1 MNYFDVAANYVK
13 KAEIGKS
20 IREANANR
28 ELVECY
34 WNVGRLIVEAQGG
47 KDKAKYGNELLK
59 KWAEN
64 LTKEYGKGYDYSNLR
79 RFRQFFLE
87 FQNCGALRHNLSW
100 TIIRTILP
108 IKDENKRNYYINL
121 CVENN
126 LSQRELLKEIKNNS
140 YERLEHKPDKIDVIV
155 STKVPKIINNFKNPI
170 LLELKNKQIKLES
183 DLEKLIYSQLSYVF
197 LQLGNGFAWIGNQ
210 YKVSDGNKN
219 YFIDMLLYN
228 IKYNCYVVVEIKCR
242 KLKKE
247 DKGQVEFYMKLVDE
261 YVKEPSNNP
270 TIGIII
276 TKEQDK
282 FVANFV
288 RSEKL
293 IPLTYEL
300 LKKWAEKLI
309 KEYGKGYEYTNLSRF
324 RQLYLY
330 FPIVGPVAQQ
340 LKWTNICKILSIKD
354 ENKRNYY
361 INLCITNNLSKREL
375 EREIKNNLYER
386 LEHKPD
392 KIDIIVPSK
401 VQSITDN
408 FMNPILLKLKDKE
421 VKNELDLE
429 KLIYS
434 QLSYVFLQLGN
445 GFAWIGNQYKVSDGN
460 KNYFIDMLL
469 YNIKYN
475 CYVVVEIKCRKLK
488 KEDKGQVEFYMK
500 LVDEYV
506 KEPSNNP
513 TIGIIITKEQDK
525 FVANF
530 VRSEKLI
537 PLTYEIVNNI

>member
-59 KWAEN
+59 KWAEK
-64 LTKEYGKGYDYSNLR
+64 LIKEYGKGYDYSNLR

-87 FQNCGALRHNLSW
+87 FPNCGALRHNLSW

-121 CVENN
+121 CITNN
-126 LSQRELLKEIKNNS
+126 LSKRELEREIKNS
-140 YERLEHKPDKIDVIV
+140 LYERLEHKPDKIDIIV
-155 STKVPKIINNFKNPI
+155 PSKVQSITDNFMNPI
-170 LLELKNKQIKLES
+170 LLKLKDKEVKNEI

-197 LQLGNGFAWIGNQ
+197 LQLGNGFTWVGNQ
-210 YKVSDGNKN
+210 YKVSDGNNN

-228 IKYNCYVVVEIKCR
+228 YKYNCFVVVEIKCR

-300 LKKWAEKLI
+300 LK
-309 KEYGKGYEYTNLSRF
+309 
-324 RQLYLY
+324 
-330 FPIVGPVAQQ
+330 
-340 LKWTNICKILSIKD
+340 
-354 ENKRNYY
+354 
-361 INLCITNNLSKREL
+361 
-375 EREIKNNLYER
+375 
-386 LEHKPD
+386 
-392 KIDIIVPSK
+392 
-401 VQSITDN
+401 
-408 FMNPILLKLKDKE
+408 
-421 VKNELDLE
+421 
-429 KLIYS
+429 
-434 QLSYVFLQLGN
+434 
-445 GFAWIGNQYKVSDGN
+445 
-460 KNYFIDMLL
+460 
-469 YNIKYN
+469 
-475 CYVVVEIKCRKLK
+475 
-488 KEDKGQVEFYMK
+488 
-500 LVDEYV
+500 
-506 KEPSNNP
+506 
-513 TIGIIITKEQDK
+513 
-525 FVANF
+525 
-530 VRSEKLI
+530 
-537 PLTYEIVNNI
+537 

>member
-59 KWAEN
+59 KWAEK
-64 LTKEYGKGYDYSNLR
+64 LIKEYGKGYDYSNLR

-87 FQNCGALRHNLSW
+87 FPNCGALRHNLSW

-121 CVENN
+121 CITNN
-126 LSQRELLKEIKNNS
+126 LSKRELEREIKNS
-140 YERLEHKPDKIDVIV
+140 LYERLEHKPDKIDIIV
-155 STKVPKIINNFKNPI
+155 PSKVQSITDNFMNPI
-170 LLELKNKQIKLES
+170 LLKLKDKEVKNEL

-197 LQLGNGFAWIGNQ
+197 LQLGNGFTWVGNQ
-210 YKVSDGNKN
+210 YKVSDGNNN

-228 IKYNCYVVVEIKCR
+228 YKYNCFVVVEIKCR

-300 LKKWAEKLI
+300 LK
-309 KEYGKGYEYTNLSRF
+309 
-324 RQLYLY
+324 
-330 FPIVGPVAQQ
+330 
-340 LKWTNICKILSIKD
+340 
-354 ENKRNYY
+354 
-361 INLCITNNLSKREL
+361 
-375 EREIKNNLYER
+375 
-386 LEHKPD
+386 
-392 KIDIIVPSK
+392 
-401 VQSITDN
+401 
-408 FMNPILLKLKDKE
+408 
-421 VKNELDLE
+421 
-429 KLIYS
+429 
-434 QLSYVFLQLGN
+434 
-445 GFAWIGNQYKVSDGN
+445 
-460 KNYFIDMLL
+460 
-469 YNIKYN
+469 
-475 CYVVVEIKCRKLK
+475 
-488 KEDKGQVEFYMK
+488 
-500 LVDEYV
+500 
-506 KEPSNNP
+506 
-513 TIGIIITKEQDK
+513 
-525 FVANF
+525 
-530 VRSEKLI
+530 
-537 PLTYEIVNNI
+537 

>member
-59 KWAEN
+59 KWAEK
-64 LTKEYGKGYDYSNLR
+64 LIKEYGKGYDYSNLR

-87 FQNCGALRHNLSW
+87 FPNCGALRHNLSW

-121 CVENN
+121 C
-126 LSQRELLKEIKNNS
+126 
-140 YERLEHKPDKIDVIV
+140 
-155 STKVPKIINNFKNPI
+155 
-170 LLELKNKQIKLES
+170 
-183 DLEKLIYSQLSYVF
+183 
-197 LQLGNGFAWIGNQ
+197 
-210 YKVSDGNKN
+210 
-219 YFIDMLLYN
+219 
-228 IKYNCYVVVEIKCR
+228 
-242 KLKKE
+242 
-247 DKGQVEFYMKLVDE
+247 
-261 YVKEPSNNP
+261 
-270 TIGIII
+270 
-276 TKEQDK
+276 
-282 FVANFV
+282 
-288 RSEKL
+288 
-293 IPLTYEL
+293 
-300 LKKWAEKLI
+300 
-309 KEYGKGYEYTNLSRF
+309 
-324 RQLYLY
+324 
-330 FPIVGPVAQQ
+330 
-340 LKWTNICKILSIKD
+340 
-354 ENKRNYY
+354 
-361 INLCITNNLSKREL
+361 ITNNLSKREL
-375 EREIKNNLYER
+375 EREIKNSLYER

-421 VKNELDLE
+421 VKNEIDLE

-445 GFAWIGNQYKVSDGN
+445 GFTWVGNQYKVSDGN
-460 KNYFIDMLL
+460 NNYFIDMLL
-469 YNIKYN
+469 YNYKYN
-475 CYVVVEIKCRKLK
+475 CFVVVEIKCRKLK
-488 KEDKGQVEFYMK
+488 KEDKGQVEFYME
-500 LVDEYV
+500 LVDKYV

-537 PLTYEIVNNI
+537 PLTYELLK

>member
-1 MNYFDVAANYVK
+1 MNYLNEANEYIKRV
-13 KAEIGKS
+13 EIGKS

-59 KWAEN
+59 KWAEK
-64 LTKEYGKGYDYSNLR
+64 LIKEYGKGYDYSNLR

-87 FQNCGALRHNLSW
+87 YPNCGALRHNLSW
-100 TIIRTILP
+100 RIMSKILP
-108 IKDENKRNYYINL
+108 
-121 CVENN
+121 
-126 LSQRELLKEIKNNS
+126 
-140 YERLEHKPDKIDVIV
+140 
-155 STKVPKIINNFKNPI
+155 
-170 LLELKNKQIKLES
+170 
-183 DLEKLIYSQLSYVF
+183 
-197 LQLGNGFAWIGNQ
+197 
-210 YKVSDGNKN
+210 
-219 YFIDMLLYN
+219 
-228 IKYNCYVVVEIKCR
+228 
-242 KLKKE
+242 
-247 DKGQVEFYMKLVDE
+247 
-261 YVKEPSNNP
+261 
-270 TIGIII
+270 
-276 TKEQDK
+276 
-282 FVANFV
+282 
-288 RSEKL
+288 
-293 IPLTYEL
+293 
-300 LKKWAEKLI
+300 
-309 KEYGKGYEYTNLSRF
+309 
-324 RQLYLY
+324 
-330 FPIVGPVAQQ
+330 
-340 LKWTNICKILSIKD
+340 IKD

-375 EREIKNNLYER
+375 EREIKNNSYER

-445 GFAWIGNQYKVSDGN
+445 GFTWVGNQYKVSDGN
-460 KNYFIDMLL
+460 NNYFIDMLL
-469 YNIKYN
+469 YNYKYN
-475 CYVVVEIKCRKLK
+475 CFVVVEIKCRKLK